1 MSLALSIEKKKAEK
15 ARIFLLDQGLLD
27 REKRLEKKGN
37 NILFPLQKEPSAA
50 QQAKLKKIGSFSIT
64 KASFRKSKKKPSSLE
79 EALEGELTKAEL
91 SGLVK
96 SFDIVG
102 KAALL
107 LIPDNLLPKQKT
119 IAKALLE
126 ANPQVKT
133 VARILGGHE
142 GEFRVRPV
150 KVIAGEKNLD
160 TLHKEWECR
169 FRVKLGQVFFSP
181 RLSHE
186 RSRIS
191 ALIKKGESVAVFF
204 SGVGPFAII
213 FAKHS
218 KAGKIYAVEL
228 NPQAAALAE
237 ENIKLNKVQEKVQA
251 FEGDVKKVVPAKLKG
266 KCDRVVM
273 PLPKGGEDFLNE
285 AFLALKPEGG
295 VLHFYQF
302 VEKGDLYSEPI
313 KLLRL
318 TAEKFNRSVEV
329 QKKKV
334 VRSFS
339 PNRVQ
344 VVVDAVVLPSR
355 PKEGR

>member
-1 MSLALSIEKKKAEK
+1 MALGLAVDRKKGEK
-15 ARIFLLDQGLLD
+15 ARIFLLEHGLLD
-27 REKRLEKKGN
+27 RNKKLGKKGN
-37 NILFPLQKEPSAA
+37 NILFPLLKKPSAA
-50 QQAKLKKIGSFSIT
+50 QQAKLKKTAGKFSFT
-64 KASFRKSKKKPSSLE
+64 KTSFHKSKKKPSSLE
-79 EALEGELTKAEL
+79 EALAGHLTKAEL

-102 KAALL
+102 KVALL
-107 LIPDNLLPKQKT
+107 LIPDKLLPKKKE
-119 IAKALLE
+119 IAEALLE

-150 KVIAGEKNLD
+150 KVIAGEKELD
-160 TLHKEWECR
+160 TMHREWECK

-191 ALIKKGESVAVFF
+191 ALIEKGESVGVFF

-218 KAGKIYAVEL
+218 MAGKVYAVEL
-228 NPQAAALAE
+228 NPEAAALAE
-237 ENIKLNKVQEKVQA
+237 ENIKLNRVEEKVVP
-251 FEGDVKKVVPAKLKG
+251 FESDVKKVIPAKLRG

-285 AFLALKPEGG
+285 AFTALKPRGG
-295 VLHFYQF
+295 VIHFYQF
-302 VEKGDLYSEPI
+302 VQKDDLYGNPT
-313 KLLRL
+313 KLLRD
-318 TAEKFNRSVEV
+318 TAKKFKRTVKIRNKRI
-329 QKKKV
+329 

-339 PNRVQ
+339 PSRVQ
-344 VVVDAVVLPSR
+344 VVIDALVQ
-355 PKEGR
+355 